1 MKIKYKVGDA
11 VRFLNETGG
20 GTIIRIDERGMI
32 FVETDDGFEI
42 PALTNDLIPADGFT
56 GNLVEAE
63 SYESVKVE
71 EKPVIQDHDIS
82 QENEQQTKLPRNITE
97 DTDYQLLLGFVP
109 ESEGPVFSQNIECYL
124 VNDSSFCLYY
134 LIGAFEQGRFYHLAS
149 GRAEDNMKYYI
160 KTFNQTDLSK
170 ISGIHLQA
178 MWISDGM
185 YSRKTPV
192 DVLIDLTQV
201 NFSKER
207 FYHDNDYFDD
217 KTLLFSALSPKAHVK
232 IHGAEHEHEHEVPVQ
247 EVKPSE
253 KRKTTGKRK
262 QINDTYE
269 VDLHIDRIIDNSS
282 KLSPSEIIN
291 LQIKRLHESMEE
303 AISKK
308 VRRVVII
315 HGVGQGTLKM
325 QIRKELQDRYPEF
338 LFQDAS
344 FKEYGF
350 GATLV
355 HLHTIRKQ

>member
-20 GTIIRIDERGMI
+20 GTITRIDEQGMI

-42 PALTNDLIPADGFT
+42 PAFNNDLIPADGFT
-56 GNLVEAE
+56 GSLVEVE
-63 SYESVKVE
+63 SDKPGKAE
-71 EKPVIQDHDIS
+71 EKPVSPGNDVS
-82 QENEQQTKLPRNITE
+82 QEIEQQMKLPRNIAE
-97 DTDYQLLLGFVP
+97 DAGCQFLLGFVP

-124 VNDSSFCLYY
+124 INDSSFCLYY
-134 LIGAFEQGRFYHLAS
+134 MIGAFEQGRFYHLVS
-149 GRAEDNMKYYI
+149 GMAEGNMKYYI

-170 ISGIHLQA
+170 ISGMHLQA
-178 MWISDGM
+178 IWISDGI
-185 YSRKTPV
+185 YFRKSPV
-192 DVLIDLTQV
+192 DVLVDISQV

-207 FYHDNDYFDD
+207 FYHENEYFDD
-217 KTLLFSALSPKAHVK
+217 KAILFSALAQK
-232 IHGAEHEHEHEVPVQ
+232 IDKKIPVTEQEHAAPAQEMKPAE
-247 EVKPSE
+247 K
-253 KRKTTGKRK
+253 KITIRKRK
-262 QINDTYE
+262 QVNDTYE
-269 VDLHIDRIIDNSS
+269 VDLHIEKIIDDSS
-282 KLSPSEIIN
+282 ALSPSEIIN

-308 VRRVVII
+308 MRRVVII
-315 HGVGQGTLKM
+315 HGFGQGTLKM

-355 HLHTIRKQ
+355 HLHTIKKQ